1 MNLSCPDCGQSLT
14 GVPLGLAGDTSESFR
29 CYHCGGFWL
38 NAWLV
43 NRINSKIL
51 DTWPGAKNQST
62 FISTSSN
69 ACPKDNTELENFRSE
84 AVPPSMHIKQ
94 CKTCGWY
101 WFPGNTLFDYKPAQ
115 EAKINYFKAWGLAT
129 SVQALLLPALV
140 VVLLIVGTTVG
151 VNLVLNQNRTAID
164 ASSEISAV
172 NLGYIGQGEALVSF
186 QAKTQILQI
195 EYKTITDKVWQT
207 QEMKFENNLYI
218 TKLTNL
224 TEGELYIV
232 KIAGKEFEL
241 RAW

>member
-1 MNLSCPDCGQSLT
+1 MDFACPDCGQKLT
-14 GVPLGLAGDTSESFR
+14 GVPLGLSGDTSESFR
-29 CYHCGGFWL
+29 CYRCGGFWV

-43 NRINSKIL
+43 NRINAKML
-51 DTWPGAKNQST
+51 DTWPGAKNQNS

-69 ACPKDNTELENFRSE
+69 ACPKDKSELENFRSE

-129 SVQALLLPALV
+129 SVQALLLPVLV

-164 ASSEISAV
+164 ASSEITAV
-172 NLGYIGQGEALVSF
+172 NLGYIGRGEALVSF
-186 QAKTQILQI
+186 QSKAKIAEI
-195 EYKTITDKVWQT
+195 EYRMISDQGWK
-207 QEMKFENNLYI
+207 MKDVKLENGLYI
-218 TKLTNL
+218 TKLTGL

-232 KIAGKEFEL
+232 RIAGREFEL
-241 RAW
+241 RVW